1 MPKKLSNLW
10 FLNEPFDIEQKEY
23 ILLDFLKNKTRELN
37 QDTCLSTIKEISS
50 LIKALKNFRDKKDIN
65 SYNRRGLNKQDKKT
79 AEEFK
84 GIVISEDD
92 NESLNSIVEKS
103 LQTLYDY
110 SEICMEMLREE
121 ESKIKI
127 FKIESKF
134 EEAKEKS
141 DFGFLVM
148 RNMITDDLLN
158 YFYKSKVKMKT
169 VDGEKDIVI
178 LKKIHIKNPFFS
190 MSYEHIY
197 HEILENFGVINSGF
211 PEFYVVEIYENFEE
225 DSEIFSISKD
235 KFFELIIRE
244 QNKKAS

>member
-1 MPKKLSNLW
+1 MSKKLSSLW
-10 FLNEPFDIEQKEY
+10 FLTEPFDTEQKEY
-23 ILLDFLKNKTRELN
+23 ILLDFLKNKTRDLN
-37 QDTCLSTIKEISS
+37 QDTCLSTIKEILS

-65 SYNRRGLNKQDKKT
+65 SYNKRGLNRQDKKI
-79 AEEFK
+79 AEEFSE
-84 GIVISEDD
+84 IVISEDD
-92 NESLNSIVEKS
+92 RESLNRIIEKS
-103 LQTLYDY
+103 LQILYDY

-121 ESKIKI
+121 ESKIKV
-127 FKIESKF
+127 FRIEPKF
-134 EEAKEKS
+134 REKEEKS

-178 LKKIHIKNPFFS
+178 LKKIHIKNPVFS

-235 KFFELIIRE
+235 KFFEFIVRE
-244 QNKKAS
+244 KNKKAS

>member
-1 MPKKLSNLW
+1 MSKKLNNLW
-10 FLNEPFDIEQKEY
+10 FLNEPFDTEQKEY
-23 ILLDFLKNKTRELN
+23 ILLDFLKNKTKDLN

-50 LIKALKNFRDKKDIN
+50 LIKALKNFRDKKGLDLYR
-65 SYNRRGLNKQDKKT
+65 SRLNRQDKKII
-79 AEEFK
+79 EEFK
-84 GIVISEDD
+84 DKTISEEDT
-92 NESLNSIVEKS
+92 ESLNSIIEKS
-103 LQTLYDY
+103 LQILYDY
-110 SEICMEMLREE
+110 SEICMEMLKEE

-134 EEAKEKS
+134 REEKEKS

-158 YFYKSKVKMKT
+158 YFYKSKIKMKT
-169 VDGEKDIVI
+169 ADGEKEIVI

-211 PEFYVVEIYENFEE
+211 PEFYVVEIYENFDEE
-225 DSEIFSISKD
+225 SEIFSISKD
-235 KFFELIIRE
+235 KFFEFITSE
-244 QNKKAS
+244 QNKKASQ